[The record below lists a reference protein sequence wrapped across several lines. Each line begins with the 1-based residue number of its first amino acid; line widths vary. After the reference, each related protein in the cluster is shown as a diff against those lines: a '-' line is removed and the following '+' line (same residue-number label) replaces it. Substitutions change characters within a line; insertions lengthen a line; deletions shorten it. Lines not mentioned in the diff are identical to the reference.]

1 MCNINYVFNK
11 NAKAISK
18 KFKFYESC
26 ISLKALWNETRQRTR
41 TRWRSEFV
49 KTRSLLK
56 RSFLPTMANQHR
68 RLNSITREKDRT
80 NYFESA
86 QEGGEEDST
95 NGQRNGEKS
104 RPESTRKF
112 HVTPVDWKQLYL
124 GNLETSIRDKYF
136 LSVKWFMIE
145 MFFFFFF
152 LRLSEQKKY

>member
-68 RLNSITREKDRT
+68 RLNSITREKGRT
-80 NYFESA
+80 ISNPLKRAERRILRTVK
-86 QEGGEEDST
+86 EMGK
-95 NGQRNGEKS
+95 KS

-112 HVTPVDWKQLYL
+112 HVTLVDWRQLYL